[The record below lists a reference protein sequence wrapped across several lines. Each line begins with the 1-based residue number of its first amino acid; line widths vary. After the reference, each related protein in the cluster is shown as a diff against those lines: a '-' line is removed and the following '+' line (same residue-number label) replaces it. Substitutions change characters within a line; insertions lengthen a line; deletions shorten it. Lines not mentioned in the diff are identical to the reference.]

1 MAEIKDFAV
10 LAANNT
16 ARWPEGQLV
25 PTLNDAGREDEAII
39 ARWFRDTNGSITS
52 SGTASAYAILTNRV
66 IPEHAAGNIFRF
78 RAHLA
83 NDGAAT
89 ITINALASKA
99 LKRMN
104 GDALVTGDIV
114 TNQMVE
120 IVYNPAQDWYEVTG
134 VNA

>member
-1 MAEIKDFAV
+1 MAEIADLAV

-16 ARWPEGQLV
+16 ARFPEGQLV
-25 PTLNDAGREDEAII
+25 PTLNDGSRELEAIV
-39 ARWFRDTNGSITS
+39 ARFFKDTNGSITS
-52 SGTASAYAILTNRV
+52 SGSDTAYAILTNRV
-66 IPEHAAGNIFRF
+66 IPAHAVGNIFMF
-78 RAHLA
+78 RAHVA

-89 ITINALASKA
+89 ITINSLAAKS

-114 TNQMVE
+114 ANQMVT
-120 IVYNPAQDWYEVTG
+120 IVYNPAEDWYECQG